1 MSGKKA
7 NLSSLDSLDKFQKNL
22 LVFNE
27 EILLSLSRV
36 RREVAKR
43 REMLEE
49 KLPLRLTQ
57 EMKRCEQELSQAKQD
72 IRNATTRT
80 RKEEAALAKRRVDQK
95 KRDLIDQMERV
106 RRWKIK
112 LPALVDKPGA
122 RLLKLK
128 SFVVSDM
135 SQAAELLKKHS
146 ETLDDYTRIQKG

>member
-95 KRDLIDQMERV
+95 NRDRIDQMERV